1 MHNDV
6 RRKNGKDLLFNL
18 TVRVE
23 RRKRDWKSG
32 NCFYLCRLSLC
43 PLLIP
48 PSKRRKSLTRTL
60 ALSKKERP
68 AEEKEDEYD
77 ELFPDEKRCV
87 NEIREEGEEKQRSEG
102 VRRDANVIE
111 EEQKNM
117 KLSQTSLLDYFLGC
131 RVYRN
136 RVGKKREA
144 GRT

>member
-1 MHNDV
+1 MRHQRGRKRIHLHNDV

-23 RRKRDWKSG
+23 RRKRDWKRG

-43 PLLIP
+43 PLLIH

-77 ELFPDEKRCV
+77 ELFPDEMRRV
-87 NEIREEGEEKQRSEG
+87 NEIREEER
-102 VRRDANVIE
+102 
-111 EEQKNM
+111 
-117 KLSQTSLLDYFLGC
+117 
-131 RVYRN
+131 
-136 RVGKKREA
+136 KKR
-144 GRT
+144 GQKG